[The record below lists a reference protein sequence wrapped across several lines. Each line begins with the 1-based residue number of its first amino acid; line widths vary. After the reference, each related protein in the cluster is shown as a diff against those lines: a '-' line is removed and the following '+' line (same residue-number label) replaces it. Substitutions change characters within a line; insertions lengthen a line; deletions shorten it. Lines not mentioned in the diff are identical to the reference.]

1 MKQYVVI
8 GIGPIGSIL
17 SAHLLKEGIDV
28 TLVDI
33 LKERLLAIEKKGL
46 TVKDPKEQISGD
58 FVEYPKKYLYSPRE
72 IKEKPDLIFIC
83 VKSYCLLDVA
93 SEISEIFPSPPK
105 VVVFQNG
112 LDNENQAAKIFGK
125 ENILRCIINYA
136 GAMASN
142 TEVEITFFNRPNYIG
157 VMDKENIPL
166 AQELAE
172 TLTRSGLETEYTE
185 DIKKHEWEKAIL
197 NACLASVST
206 ITGLTMKEVMDSSPL
221 REIVENL
228 LLEGMKVAEGTGVKF
243 SDNFYESGLSYLSK
257 GGYHKPS
264 MLVDMEKGGKT
275 EIDFLNAKIVEYGEK
290 LDIPVPF
297 NWIVTTMIKDL
308 EQKKQNSVNQVKKR

>member
-1 MKQYVVI
+1 MKHCMVI

-17 SAHLLKEGIDV
+17 SAHLLKERIDV

-33 LKERLLAIEKKGL
+33 LKERLLVIEKKGL
-46 TVKDPKEQISGD
+46 TVKDPRSQISGD
-58 FVEYPKKYLYSPRE
+58 FTEYPKKFLFSLKG

-83 VKSYCLLDVA
+83 VKTYCLMDVA
-93 SEISEIFPSPPK
+93 SEISKTFPSPPK
-105 VVVFQNG
+105 IVVFQNG
-112 LDNENQAAKIFGK
+112 LDNEDKAAEILGK
-125 ENILRCIINYA
+125 ENVLRCIINYA
-136 GAMASN
+136 GAMASD
-142 TEVEITFFNRPNYIG
+142 TEVEITFFNRPNYVG
-157 VMDKENIPL
+157 VMDKGNTLL
-166 AQELAE
+166 AQDIAE
-172 TLTRSGLETEYTE
+172 TLTRSGLETEYTD

-206 ITGLTMKEVMDSSPL
+206 ITGLTMKEVMDSPPL

-228 LLEGMKVAEGTGVKF
+228 LLEGIKVAEGTGIKF
-243 SDNFYESGLSYLSK
+243 SDNFYESGLSYLGK

-290 LDIPVPF
+290 LDIPAPF
-297 NWIVTTMIKDL
+297 NWTVTAMIKGL
-308 EQKKQNSVNQVKKR
+308 EQKKLDEDN